1 MNLIKLIN
9 SCVKIELAVHEIDEI
24 EQGFVQWVTGYE
36 RYAYVLFF
44 VYYATCLLI
53 LMGLQTLLSI

>member
-1 MNLIKLIN
+1 MNLIKLVN

-36 RYAYVLFF
+36 RYTYILFF

-53 LMGLQTLLSI
+53 LMGLQALLSI